1 MKNILLLILS
11 ISFLI
16 SCSSKEDEEK
26 EKAKKELISM
36 YKNDI
41 EKYKRELKFLEIDV
55 ETWSDCINDNK
66 NLPET
71 IIECG
76 RRWREAREI
85 RDDKEKEINDLEKEL
100 LKIKQQ

>member
-1 MKNILLLILS
+1 
-11 ISFLI
+11 
-16 SCSSKEDEEK
+16 
-26 EKAKKELISM
+26 M